1 MKKFQAFREA
11 HQRWSTHG
19 IAPTDRVAMVTLRRK
34 NIVNR
39 CEVGWYLRGDCVPV
53 VAGSGP
59 TWEAAFADADT
70 HANPPR
76 SPA

>member
-1 MKKFQAFREA
+1 MTKFQAHREA
-11 HQRWSTHG
+11 HQRWTTYG
-19 IAPTDRVAMVTLRRK
+19 ITPTDRVAMVTLRRK
-34 NIVNR
+34 NVVNR

-59 TWEAAFADADT
+59 TWEAAFADADAGT
-70 HANPPR
+70 SQPR